1 MSTYQV
7 VEKFVSINGE
17 GRRAGELAAFIR
29 FKGCNLQCS
38 YCDTSWANEPGCE
51 SERLTEEEIL
61 SWIRETGVK
70 NVTLTGGEPLLR
82 KGMEELI
89 EAILEDPSRRG
100 EIETNGSVDLKPY
113 HILKKR
119 PSFTMDYKTPDSG
132 MEKEML
138 LSNLELLGSEDTLK
152 FVVSSRRDMEKA
164 LEILEKYRLVGKTAV
179 YFSPV
184 FGRIQPVEIVD
195 FLMEKKLN
203 DVKLQIQLQR
213 IGLNIGEIQFQLI
226 IRCCTVFA
234 ENLCITCQSCFHLQ
248 TEIKLR
254 NTLLIQFCN
263 LRALRTRTDKCH
275 IPF

>member
-82 KGMEELI
+82 KGMEELV
-89 EAILEDPSRRG
+89 

-119 PSFTMDYKTPDSG
+119 PSFTMDYKAPDSG

-203 DVKLQIQLQR
+203 DVKLQIQLHKVIWDPQKR
-213 IGLNIGEIQFQLI
+213 G
-226 IRCCTVFA
+226 V
-234 ENLCITCQSCFHLQ
+234 
-248 TEIKLR
+248 
-254 NTLLIQFCN
+254 
-263 LRALRTRTDKCH
+263 
-275 IPF
+275 

>member
-1 MSTYQV
+1 MAMSTYQV

-17 GRRAGELAAFIR
+17 GRRAGELATFIR

-89 EAILEDPSRRG
+89 EAILEDPSQRV

-119 PSFTMDYKTPDSG
+119 PSFTMDYKAPDSG

-152 FVVSSRRDMEKA
+152 SSGNPGKVQAGRKNGSLFQPCFRQDPAGGDRGFPYGKKA
-164 LEILEKYRLVGKTAV
+164 
-179 YFSPV
+179 
-184 FGRIQPVEIVD
+184 
-195 FLMEKKLN
+195 
-203 DVKLQIQLQR
+203 QR
-213 IGLNIGEIQFQLI
+213 
-226 IRCCTVFA
+226 CKA
-234 ENLCITCQSCFHLQ
+234 SDP
-248 TEIKLR
+248 
-254 NTLLIQFCN
+254 
-263 LRALRTRTDKCH
+263 AS
-275 IPF
+275 

>member
-1 MSTYQV
+1 MAMSTYQV

-17 GRRAGELAAFIR
+17 GRRAGELATFIR

-51 SERLTEEEIL
+51 SDRLTEEEIL

-89 EAILEDPSRRG
+89 EAILEDPSWRV

-119 PSFTMDYKTPDSG
+119 PSFTMDYKAPDSG

-203 DVKLQIQLQR
+203 DVKLQIQLHKVIWDPQKR
-213 IGLNIGEIQFQLI
+213 G
-226 IRCCTVFA
+226 V
-234 ENLCITCQSCFHLQ
+234 
-248 TEIKLR
+248 
-254 NTLLIQFCN
+254 
-263 LRALRTRTDKCH
+263 
-275 IPF
+275 

>member
-1 MSTYQV
+1 
-7 VEKFVSINGE
+7 
-17 GRRAGELAAFIR
+17 
-29 FKGCNLQCS
+29 
-38 YCDTSWANEPGCE
+38 
-51 SERLTEEEIL
+51 
-61 SWIRETGVK
+61 
-70 NVTLTGGEPLLR
+70 
-82 KGMEELI
+82 MEELI
-89 EAILEDPSRRG
+89 EAILEDPSQRV

-132 MEKEML
+132 MEKERL

-203 DVKLQIQLQR
+203 DVKLQIQLHKVIWDPQKR
-213 IGLNIGEIQFQLI
+213 G
-226 IRCCTVFA
+226 V
-234 ENLCITCQSCFHLQ
+234 
-248 TEIKLR
+248 
-254 NTLLIQFCN
+254 
-263 LRALRTRTDKCH
+263 
-275 IPF
+275 

>member
-1 MSTYQV
+1 MAMSTYQV

-38 YCDTSWANEPGCE
+38 YCDTSWANESGCE
-51 SERLTEEEIL
+51 SERLTKEEIL

-82 KGMEELI
+82 EGMEELI
-89 EAILEDPSRRG
+89 EAILEDPSQRV

-113 HILKKR
+113 HILKNR

-138 LSNLELLGSEDTLK
+138 LSNLELLDSEDTLK

-164 LEILEKYRLVGKTAV
+164 LKILEVQADRKNSSLFQPCFRQDPAGGDRGFPYGKKA
-179 YFSPV
+179 
-184 FGRIQPVEIVD
+184 
-195 FLMEKKLN
+195 
-203 DVKLQIQLQR
+203 QR
-213 IGLNIGEIQFQLI
+213 
-226 IRCCTVFA
+226 CKA
-234 ENLCITCQSCFHLQ
+234 SDP
-248 TEIKLR
+248 
-254 NTLLIQFCN
+254 
-263 LRALRTRTDKCH
+263 AS
-275 IPF
+275 

>member
-51 SERLTEEEIL
+51 SERLTKEEIL

-82 KGMEELI
+82 EGMEELI
-89 EAILEDPSRRG
+89 EAILEDPSQRV

-113 HILKKR
+113 HILKNR

-138 LSNLELLGSEDTLK
+138 LSNLELLDSEDTLK
-152 FVVSSRRDMEKA
+152 FVVSSHRDMEKA
-164 LEILEKYRLVGKTAV
+164 LEILEKYRLIGKTVV

-195 FLMEKKLN
+195 FPMEKKLN
-203 DVKLQIQLQR
+203 DVKLQIQLHKVIWDPQKR
-213 IGLNIGEIQFQLI
+213 G
-226 IRCCTVFA
+226 V
-234 ENLCITCQSCFHLQ
+234 
-248 TEIKLR
+248 
-254 NTLLIQFCN
+254 
-263 LRALRTRTDKCH
+263 
-275 IPF
+275 

>member
-89 EAILEDPSRRG
+89 EAILEDPFRRV

-119 PSFTMDYKTPDSG
+119 PSFTMDYKAPDSG

-164 LEILEKYRLVGKTAV
+164 LEILESTGWSENGSL
-179 YFSPV
+179 F
-184 FGRIQPVEIVD
+184 QPCFRQDPAGGDSWIS
-195 FLMEKKLN
+195 LWKKSSN
-203 DVKLQIQLQR
+203 DVKLQIQLHKVIWDPQKR
-213 IGLNIGEIQFQLI
+213 G
-226 IRCCTVFA
+226 V
-234 ENLCITCQSCFHLQ
+234 
-248 TEIKLR
+248 
-254 NTLLIQFCN
+254 
-263 LRALRTRTDKCH
+263 
-275 IPF
+275 

>member
-89 EAILEDPSRRG
+89 EAILEDPSQRV

-119 PSFTMDYKTPDSG
+119 PSFTMDYKAPDSG

-138 LSNLELLGSEDTLK
+138 LSNLELLGSEDTLNSWSVAAEIWKKPWK
-152 FVVSSRRDMEKA
+152 FWKSTGWSEKRQFISALYLAGSSRWRSWIS
-164 LEILEKYRLVGKTAV
+164 LW
-179 YFSPV
+179 
-184 FGRIQPVEIVD
+184 
-195 FLMEKKLN
+195 KKSS
-203 DVKLQIQLQR
+203 
-213 IGLNIGEIQFQLI
+213 
-226 IRCCTVFA
+226 TM
-234 ENLCITCQSCFHLQ
+234 
-248 TEIKLR
+248 
-254 NTLLIQFCN
+254 
-263 LRALRTRTDKCH
+263 
-275 IPF
+275 

>member
-89 EAILEDPSRRG
+89 EAILEDPFRRV

-119 PSFTMDYKTPDSG
+119 PSFTMDYKAPDSG

-152 FVVSSRRDMEKA
+152 FVVSSRRDMEKLWKSWKSTGWSEKRQFISA
-164 LEILEKYRLVGKTAV
+164 L
-179 YFSPV
+179 FSA
-184 FGRIQPVEIVD
+184 GSSRWRSWIS
-195 FLMEKKLN
+195 LWKKSS
-203 DVKLQIQLQR
+203 
-213 IGLNIGEIQFQLI
+213 
-226 IRCCTVFA
+226 TM
-234 ENLCITCQSCFHLQ
+234 
-248 TEIKLR
+248 
-254 NTLLIQFCN
+254 
-263 LRALRTRTDKCH
+263 
-275 IPF
+275 

>member
-89 EAILEDPSRRG
+89 EAILEDPFRRV

-119 PSFTMDYKTPDSG
+119 PSFTMDYKAPARPKPCGRSPVPGPVGSSTAR
-132 MEKEML
+132 
-138 LSNLELLGSEDTLK
+138 LSRC
-152 FVVSSRRDMEKA
+152 SSRASQDT
-164 LEILEKYRLVGKTAV
+164 GP
-179 YFSPV
+179 S
-184 FGRIQPVEIVD
+184 
-195 FLMEKKLN
+195 
-203 DVKLQIQLQR
+203 
-213 IGLNIGEIQFQLI
+213 
-226 IRCCTVFA
+226 
-234 ENLCITCQSCFHLQ
+234 
-248 TEIKLR
+248 
-254 NTLLIQFCN
+254 LLTSSEVC
-263 LRALRTRTDKCH
+263 AA
-275 IPF
+275 